1 MFTAL
6 AAQWLPVGG
15 RETTFKQGVSLAPE
29 SIDLTHRQIVKG
41 SMLSATMSAPLETEL
56 VQVVL
61 EALGKSAGPCTP
73 AELRKLLS
81 GPYQLKAPALGELL
95 VKQVAAGTVYCY
107 PKGKGAA
114 YWTRDLDEVCRR
126 SILAALTGEPRLRKD
141 LEKAAK
147 APGVDAPRIKQAFA
161 DLIAAGLLFELPG
174 KPARLSKQPPP
185 DLAAQARAAFLTA
198 AATGRQDRKKIE
210 GIVKKQV
217 AGVKPEQLEAAFQSL
232 LTAGE
237 LFEWPPV
244 KGKTPTF
251 ANRAPAFADFLDK
264 LSKPLAEVRQIAES
278 LQSAGATRE
287 ELLEQLGRMLFPAT
301 TPAASK
307 TIEKPAEKPVATPA
321 PKPIAHAPASVASLT
336 PSAPKAAPSASP
348 VPHDSGLAQAIFDR
362 ITHVDPGA
370 AQGALVSLRDL
381 RRSMEFQNPSKE
393 QFDRAVLALAN
404 QGRVFLHEHDYPDS
418 LAPDERRALVIDEK
432 GRYYI
437 GVMLSNS

>member
-1 MFTAL
+1 
-6 AAQWLPVGG
+6 
-15 RETTFKQGVSLAPE
+15 
-29 SIDLTHRQIVKG
+29 
-41 SMLSATMSAPLETEL
+41 MLSSIMSAPPETEL

-61 EALGKSAGPCTP
+61 EALGKATAPCTP
-73 AELRKLLS
+73 VELRKLLS
-81 GPYQLKAPALGELL
+81 GPFQLKAPALGELL
-95 VKQVAAGTVYCY
+95 VKQVAAGTVHSY

-114 YWTRDLDEVCRR
+114 YWTRDLDEVCRA
-126 SILAALTGEPRLRKD
+126 SILAALTDEPRLRKD

-147 APGVDAPRIKQAFA
+147 APGVDAPRIKQAIET
-161 DLIAAGLLFELPG
+161 LIASGRIFEWPG
-174 KPARLSKQPPP
+174 KPARLGKLPPP
-185 DLAAQARAAFLTA
+185 DLAALARAAFLSA
-198 AATGRQDRKKIE
+198 SGSGRQDRKKLE
-210 GIVKKQV
+210 AIVKKQV

-232 LTAGE
+232 LAAGE

-251 ANRAPAFADFLDK
+251 AHRAPSFADFLDK
-264 LSKPLAEVRQIAES
+264 LSKPLAEVRTIAKS

-287 ELLEQLGRMLFPAT
+287 QLLEQLGHLLFPAT
-301 TPAASK
+301 TTPTA
-307 TIEKPAEKPVATPA
+307 TRILDKPAEKPTATQVPNPVAQEPA
-321 PKPIAHAPASVASLT
+321 PAV
-336 PSAPKAAPSASP
+336 APKAAPSAALSAAL

-370 AQGALVSLRDL
+370 AHGALVSLRDL

-393 QFDRAVLALAN
+393 QFDRAVLALAD

-418 LAPDERRALVIDEK
+418 LAPDEQRALVIDEK

>member
-1 MFTAL
+1 
-6 AAQWLPVGG
+6 
-15 RETTFKQGVSLAPE
+15 
-29 SIDLTHRQIVKG
+29 
-41 SMLSATMSAPLETEL
+41 MSAPLETEL

-61 EALGKSAGPCTP
+61 EALGKSAAPCTP
-73 AELRKLLS
+73 TDLRKLLS

-114 YWTRDLDEVCRR
+114 YWTRDLDEVCRAA
-126 SILAALTGEPRLRKD
+126 ILSALTGEPRLRKD

-147 APGVDAPRIKQAFA
+147 VPGVDAPRIKHAIEAF
-161 DLIAAGLLFELPG
+161 ISSGQLFEWPG

-185 DLAAQARAAFLTA
+185 DLAAQARAAFLSA
-198 AATGRQDRKKIE
+198 LGSGRQDRKKLE

-217 AGVKPEQLEAAFQSL
+217 AGVKPKQLDAAFQSL
-232 LTAGE
+232 LAAGE

-251 ANRAPAFADFLDK
+251 ANRAPAFSDFLDK
-264 LSKPLAEVRQIAES
+264 LSKPLAEVRVIAES

-287 ELLEQLGRMLFPAT
+287 QLLEQLGRMLFPAT
-301 TPAASK
+301 TPSASQSG
-307 TIEKPAEKPVATPA
+307 ERPAEKPSATPA
-321 PKPIAHAPASVASLT
+321 PKPVAQTPAAAVATT
-336 PSAPKAAPSASP
+336 PSAPKAASPAVSPAPSG
-348 VPHDSGLAQAIFDR
+348 PHDSGLAQAIFDR

-393 QFDRAVLALAN
+393 QFDRAVLALAD